1 MVEFVSVYGI
11 VQGGCRFLDLIEY
24 LPKVDRKT
32 MSTLVKK
39 SWTLSKHFELNL
51 NPLFQTLNSISA
63 EKNSTIIFPLPIDFI
78 SHFLKGGDEKEKK
91 MD

>member
-1 MVEFVSVYGI
+1 MLFKYSP
-11 VQGGCRFLDLIEY
+11 RKFLDLIEY
-24 LPKVDRKT
+24 LPQVDRT
-32 MSTLVKK
+32 MSTFVKK
-39 SWTLSKHFELNL
+39 SLKLSKNFELNL